1 MMLKYAEI
9 NILNITVEHLDI
21 TIEHIWWLS
30 YSWTSIFLR
39 MPLDYV
45 NLQLGFVN
53 PQCDMKIVGNGNF
66 FKYDVRNLQRSVR
79 FLAISIYT
87 QQKFVHCYMLNEMFL
102 WFKKISWLFSFFE
115 LKK

>member
-1 MMLKYAEI
+1 
-9 NILNITVEHLDI
+9 
-21 TIEHIWWLS
+21 
-30 YSWTSIFLR
+30 

-102 WFKKISWLFSFFE
+102 
-115 LKK
+115 